1 MLPGEQLKHQI
12 VQDIISRLKQKL
24 VLGFMRVL
32 ATYRQ
37 YLRDLFESYYTL
49 TVGQSLLGQALTKL
63 KTFTEKQRQKKE
75 LIESCVETINSFRQ
89 K

>member
-24 VLGFMRVL
+24 VLGFLRVL
-32 ATYRQ
+32 ATYTQ

-49 TVGQSLLGQALTKL
+49 TVGQSLMGQALTKL